1 MDPEGWKWYSQRRH
15 NEPKLEK
22 VCVLPESKP
31 KKRKKEINEHYSLD
45 CSIRKKDAWCFEY

>member
-22 VCVLPESKP
+22 VCVFPESKP

-45 CSIRKKDAWCFEY
+45 CSMRKKDAWCFEY